1 MQERKENKEMKE
13 ESTYKKRGIHKINYI
28 EIPKRYFEIGQ
39 AVTVP
44 NMEKGQR
51 RNGKIIKEYDN
62 FIRVKIITQNTSYS
76 ECFKREDI
84 RI

>member
-1 MQERKENKEMKE
+1 MKE
-13 ESTYKKRGIHKINYI
+13 ESTYKKRGIYRIDYK
-28 EIPKRYFEIGQ
+28 EIPKKHFKTGQ
-39 AVTVP
+39 EVTVP

-51 RNGKIIKEYDN
+51 RSGKVIKEYDD
-62 FIRVKIITQNTSYS
+62 FIRVNIITQHTTYS